1 MFVFT
6 KKGVLSPL
14 QSISLLAIFFTSMGV
29 ATVSPAMAKLAAQFP
44 SNNYALI
51 STLPTLFIVPTT
63 LWAGAVAGKKIR
75 YRTISLVGILLFL
88 IGGIAPFFLTESFTV
103 LLICRAVFG
112 IGVGLRA
119 SLGNALVMQYYTG
132 KEQADMLGY
141 GNLISNFGGVLLQM
155 VAGSLAEY
163 GWNYTFLAHLL
174 GLFSL
179 LLLVFQPEPE
189 ESCCAPTVTA
199 EVSNGYRHSLLKSAG
214 FDHRGR
220 IATALTA
227 FLLFLQQ
234 LVSYPILMNIS
245 LLFEHRHAGGATVA
259 ATALSLYSASGCL
272 IGFFFGKIFYKLKRL
287 TLVFGYLIAAAG
299 AGILGFAKQTE
310 ILMIGSAIMGMTS
323 VLLITS
329 AYAILGMY
337 ISPNQSSLAI
347 AIATGVSNLGGF
359 ASAYYLNMLGII
371 TGEKLFTPIY
381 VLMGVYTLLATAFM
395 VYDPLRKNS

>member
-103 LLICRAVFG
+103 LLVCRAVFG

-119 SLGNALVMQYYTG
+119 SFGNALVMQYYTG

-199 EVSNGYRHSLLKSAG
+199 EVPNGYRHSLLKSAG

-272 IGFFFGKIFYKLKRL
+272 IGFFFGKVQFTRDY
-287 TLVFGYLIAAAG
+287 
-299 AGILGFAKQTE
+299 
-310 ILMIGSAIMGMTS
+310 
-323 VLLITS
+323 
-329 AYAILGMY
+329 
-337 ISPNQSSLAI
+337 
-347 AIATGVSNLGGF
+347 TG
-359 ASAYYLNMLGII
+359 
-371 TGEKLFTPIY
+371 
-381 VLMGVYTLLATAFM
+381 
-395 VYDPLRKNS
+395 

>member
-1 MFVFT
+1 MITSPKPTGEELWKAFVDAIWALLMPVIILGGIYGGYFT
-6 KKGVLSPL
+6 P
-14 QSISLLAIFFTSMGV
+14 TE
-29 ATVSPAMAKLAAQFP
+29 AA
-44 SNNYALI
+44 
-51 STLPTLFIVPTT
+51 
-63 LWAGAVAGKKIR
+63 AVAVVYG
-75 YRTISLVGILLFL
+75 L
-88 IGGIAPFFLTESFTV
+88 II
-103 LLICRAVFG
+103 
-112 IGVGLRA
+112 
-119 SLGNALVMQYYTG
+119 
-132 KEQADMLGY
+132 
-141 GNLISNFGGVLLQM
+141 
-155 VAGSLAEY
+155 
-163 GWNYTFLAHLL
+163 
-174 GLFSL
+174 GLF
-179 LLLVFQPEPE
+179 V
-189 ESCCAPTVTA
+189 
-199 EVSNGYRHSLLKSAG
+199 YRELKWKDIPKT
-214 FDHRGR
+214 F
-220 IATALTA
+220 
-227 FLLFLQQ
+227 
-234 LVSYPILMNIS
+234 VSYPILMNIS

-287 TLVFGYLIAAAG
+287 TLVFGYFIAAAG